1 MQRRPSP
8 AEFVRTLSPALDQA
22 AAIAAALQG
31 RVPNVP
37 KPGEGSAV
45 KAALTIADTAA
56 QEALL
61 VPLLARF
68 RSARLEAEEDTHSV
82 ELFDGSAA
90 ALRIVIDPIDGT
102 FHFYLGRLGMYAVMA
117 GFAVDG
123 RYEAAL
129 VALPNEQLRF
139 DAVRG
144 RGVRRAQLG
153 SESAPASCTP
163 DGHRL
168 LLSDGVPD
176 AVEAALRAAGFEIG
190 RASGGA
196 VALAP
201 LIPGVR
207 GGLRIAKTATISVRG
222 RIGVLIAREA
232 GALVETADS
241 HAFPDS
247 LDEPATTLVVASDR
261 ATADAI
267 QAALRRCRDH
277 IRV

>member
-1 MQRRPSP
+1 MARLPSP

-37 KPGEGSAV
+37 KIGEESAV

-68 RSARLEAEEDTHSV
+68 RAARLEAEEDTHSV

-102 FHFYLGRLGMYAVMA
+102 FHFYLGRRGMYAVMA

-123 RYEAAL
+123 RFEAAL

-144 RGVRRAQLG
+144 RGARRATLG
-153 SESAPASCTP
+153 AEATSAACAC
-163 DGHRL
+163 DGRRL

-176 AVEAALRAAGFEIG
+176 AVEARLRAAGFETG
-190 RASGGA
+190 RACGGA

-201 LIPGVR
+201 LIPGVC
-207 GGLRIAKTATISVRG
+207 GGLRIAKYATISVRG

-232 GALVETADS
+232 GALAETA
-241 HAFPDS
+241 AAAPFPDS
-247 LDEPATTLVVASDR
+247 LDEPATSLVVASDR

-267 QAALRRCRDH
+267 QAALRG
-277 IRV
+277 

>member
-1 MQRRPSP
+1 MHRLPSP

-37 KPGEGSAV
+37 KTGEESAV

-68 RSARLEAEEDTHSV
+68 RAARLEAEEDTHSV

-102 FHFYLGRLGMYAVMA
+102 FHFYLGRRGMYAVMA
-117 GFAVDG
+117 GFAVGG
-123 RYEAAL
+123 RFEAAL

-144 RGVRRAQLG
+144 RGARRAILG
-153 SESAPASCTP
+153 EEATPASCAP
-163 DGHRL
+163 AGGRL

-176 AVEAALRAAGFEIG
+176 AVEEQLRSAGFETG

-201 LIPGVR
+201 LIPGVC
-207 GGLRIAKTATISVRG
+207 GGLRIAKYATISVRG

-232 GALVETADS
+232 GALAETAEG
-241 HAFPDS
+241 APFPDS
-247 LDEPATTLVVASDR
+247 LDEPATSLVVASDR

-267 QAALRRCRDH
+267 QAALRR
-277 IRV
+277 